1 MGTGG
6 KARGNFLTLLP
17 IFEHGNHLFSGA
29 LIYRTIRYAL
39 LKWSNLEFTFEVG
52 GKLVATDAMF
62 LEPCH
67 AVIHAK
73 ILTGINR
80 ENFAMKN

>member
-1 MGTGG
+1 M
-6 KARGNFLTLLP
+6 
-17 IFEHGNHLFSGA
+17 
-29 LIYRTIRYAL
+29 

-52 GKLVATDAMF
+52 GSLVATDAMF

-73 ILTGINR
+73 MLTGINR
-80 ENFAMKN
+80 ENFCCEELIDPGKRSQGS

>member
-1 MGTGG
+1 M
-6 KARGNFLTLLP
+6 LQ
-17 IFEHGNHLFSGA
+17 
-29 LIYRTIRYAL
+29 
-39 LKWSNLEFTFEVG
+39 WSNLEFNFEVG
-52 GKLVATDAMF
+52 GSLVTADAVF

-80 ENFAMKN
+80 ENFAVKN

>member
-1 MGTGG
+1 MV
-6 KARGNFLTLLP
+6 K
-17 IFEHGNHLFSGA
+17 
-29 LIYRTIRYAL
+29 L
-39 LKWSNLEFTFEVG
+39 LKIG
-52 GKLVATDAMF
+52 GSLVAADAIF

-80 ENFAMKN
+80 KKIAMKN

>member
-1 MGTGG
+1 M
-6 KARGNFLTLLP
+6 
-17 IFEHGNHLFSGA
+17 
-29 LIYRTIRYAL
+29 

-52 GKLVATDAMF
+52 GSLVAADAMF

-67 AVIHAK
+67 AVIHSK

-80 ENFAMKN
+80 ENYAVKN

>member
-1 MGTGG
+1 M
-6 KARGNFLTLLP
+6 
-17 IFEHGNHLFSGA
+17 
-29 LIYRTIRYAL
+29 
-39 LKWSNLEFTFEVG
+39 LKLSNLELTFEVG
-52 GKLVATDAMF
+52 RSLVATDAMF

-80 ENFAMKN
+80 ENFAVKN

>member
-1 MGTGG
+1 M
-6 KARGNFLTLLP
+6 
-17 IFEHGNHLFSGA
+17 
-29 LIYRTIRYAL
+29 
-39 LKWSNLEFTFEVG
+39 LKWSNLEFIFEVG
-52 GKLVATDAMF
+52 GSLVATDAIF

-80 ENFAMKN
+80 ENFAVKK

>member
-1 MGTGG
+1 M
-6 KARGNFLTLLP
+6 
-17 IFEHGNHLFSGA
+17 
-29 LIYRTIRYAL
+29 

-52 GKLVATDAMF
+52 GSLVAADAMF

-73 ILTGINR
+73 ILTGTNR
-80 ENFAMKN
+80 ENFAVKINRSRKEKLRILKSQPP

>member
-1 MGTGG
+1 M
-6 KARGNFLTLLP
+6 
-17 IFEHGNHLFSGA
+17 
-29 LIYRTIRYAL
+29 

-52 GKLVATDAMF
+52 DSLVATDARF

-73 ILTGINR
+73 IFTGINR
-80 ENFAMKN
+80 ENFAVKN

>member
-1 MGTGG
+1 M
-6 KARGNFLTLLP
+6 P
-17 IFEHGNHLFSGA
+17 
-29 LIYRTIRYAL
+29 
-39 LKWSNLEFTFEVG
+39 KWSNLEFTFEVG
-52 GKLVATDAMF
+52 GSLFATDAMF

-80 ENFAMKN
+80 ENFAVKN